1 MKPRTTRLL
10 IGFVVLIAV
19 VGVASLGRARP
30 RRTESPCR
38 SPSIFIEKSERY
50 LELRCEGLPPR
61 RFPATFGANPVG
73 PKRQEGDERTP
84 EGRYHITSRVR
95 PPRFHRFLGV
105 SYPNA
110 EDRAASRALGIR
122 RPGRGIGIHGVRE
135 ALAPLARVFIRTAR
149 RVAWGPTDGCIGLT
163 NEDVEVVYE
172 AVRAGT
178 DVDISP

>member
-1 MKPRTTRLL
+1 MNPRTTRLAVGL
-10 IGFVVLIAV
+10 LVVVAI

-30 RRTESPCR
+30 RRTERTCNAA
-38 SPSIFIEKSERY
+38 SIFIEKSERY
-50 LELRCEGLPPR
+50 LELRCAGLPPR

-84 EGRYHITSRVR
+84 EGRYRITSRVS

-110 EDRAASRALGIR
+110 ENRAASRALGIR

-135 ALAPLARVFIRTAR
+135 ALAPLARIFLRTAR
-149 RVAWGPTDGCIGLT
+149 SVAWGPTDGCIGLT

-172 AVRAGT
+172 AVRNGT
-178 DVDISP
+178 EVEIVP